1 MYSETYK
8 NQPSVAGLLVIAAVI
23 IVVLTFA
30 VIALS
35 TGDILWFWPR
45 NDNQPSAIVVH
56 CYSENVTVDP
66 RSGHFA
72 EINSIVNEALSGQ
85 KRWDPLSLSDITYQE
100 YLTHPNMMTLEVT
113 YPKPVRIHTN
123 TAFFSNVD
131 TLLIPL
137 DARHSAKNVV
147 FGRTLAGHPAAGS
160 LFVDQTDSVREYLS
174 EQGICEIL
182 SDSWWDASEV
192 KPEDSP
198 ENQEPSKN

>member
-1 MYSETYK
+1 MYSESYK
-8 NQPSVAGLLVIAAVI
+8 NQPSIAGLLLIAAVI
-23 IVVLTFA
+23 ILVLTFT

-56 CYSENVTVDP
+56 CYSENVKIDAQ
-66 RSGHFA
+66 SSHFV
-72 EINSIVNEALSGQ
+72 EINTIVNDALSGQ

-100 YLTHPNMMTLEVT
+100 YLTHPNMMTLEVS

-147 FGRTLAGHPAAGS
+147 FGRTEAGHPAAGS
-160 LFVDQTDSVREYLS
+160 LFVNQTDLVRNYLND
-174 EQGICEIL
+174 QGICETL

-192 KPEDSP
+192 QPETSP
-198 ENQEPSKN
+198 ENPDPSTN